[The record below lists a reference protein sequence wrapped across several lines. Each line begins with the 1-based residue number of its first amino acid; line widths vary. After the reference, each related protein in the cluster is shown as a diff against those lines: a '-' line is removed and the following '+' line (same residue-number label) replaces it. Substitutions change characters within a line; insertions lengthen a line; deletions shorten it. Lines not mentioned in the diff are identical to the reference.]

1 MGTPYFNVD
10 SGLSSNSDVAAVPAI
25 PILWNLASTNA
36 IDWVEKIYVGRV
48 IGTVRIDG
56 NPAQREIVVVS
67 AQTEGAAVLA
77 SAASSA
83 STGAYDISWNTY
95 TGSVLTMLL
104 DDLGTEWTP
113 NAQFAEGSII
123 YPPAWNGWQYEC
135 INSGLGPTDE
145 PTWWAGEGVTAIIGT
160 ATVRARQYIPAQV
173 HGLIQPIV
181 EEH

>member
-1 MGTPYFNVD
+1 MSTPYLTPELALNC
-10 SGLSSNSDVAAVPAI
+10 NSDVSDIPYAAIQWNTVNSNVP
-25 PILWNLASTNA
+25 
-36 IDWVEKIYVGRV
+36 DWIEKVYVGR
-48 IGTVRIDG
+48 ILGTVRIDSSPG
-56 NPAQREIVVVS
+56 RREIVVVS

-95 TGSVLTMLL
+95 TGPVLALLL
-104 DDLGTEWTP
+104 DDLGTEWAPDTLY
-113 NAQFAEGSII
+113 QQGTVI
-123 YPPAWNGWQYEC
+123 YPRAWNGWQYEC
-135 INSGLGPTDE
+135 VSGGSGPTDE

-160 ATVRARQYIPAQV
+160 ATFKARQYISAPA